1 MVHSRL
7 ELIKRMAIHLL
18 VPSFYVVLPLKWNG
32 IGSEVTLVIYC
43 FSSTF
48 FVEGRRVQMNKSIKL
63 LRTQLNS
70 FTDDNLQFY
79 VHVSP
84 PRTVEREFSSPF
96 FPPPPKKFP
105 NVKLLKGNLA
115 AFVLNGNFPNRQQII
130 WSEAYEV
137 RAKREPKCGA
147 CGWGLG
153 FRGVVRVGWYG
164 ITGGWNRI
172 KGWPG
177 SDRPLISSNL
187 LWTSMYILN
196 QIFSLFTGDSE
207 RGENVFL
214 TNICCNIS
222 SVVKMARE

>member
-1 MVHSRL
+1 
-7 ELIKRMAIHLL
+7 
-18 VPSFYVVLPLKWNG
+18 
-32 IGSEVTLVIYC
+32 
-43 FSSTF
+43 
-48 FVEGRRVQMNKSIKL
+48 MNKSIK

-130 WSEAYEV
+130 WSDAYEV

-153 FRGVVRVGWYG
+153 FRGVVRDHRRLEP
-164 ITGGWNRI
+164 NKR
-172 KGWPG
+172 
-177 SDRPLISSNL
+177 
-187 LWTSMYILN
+187 
-196 QIFSLFTGDSE
+196 
-207 RGENVFL
+207 
-214 TNICCNIS
+214 
-222 SVVKMARE
+222 MARFWPSFNQFQPAVEMANLDLGHLYFESNIQSIHWRFWERWECFLDKHLL

>member
-1 MVHSRL
+1 
-7 ELIKRMAIHLL
+7 
-18 VPSFYVVLPLKWNG
+18 
-32 IGSEVTLVIYC
+32 
-43 FSSTF
+43 
-48 FVEGRRVQMNKSIKL
+48 MNKSIK

-153 FRGVVRVGWYG
+153 FRGVVRDHRRLEP
-164 ITGGWNRI
+164 T

-177 SDRPLISSNL
+177 SNRPLISSNL
-187 LWTSMYILN
+187 LWKWQIWTSDIYILN

-214 TNICCNIS
+214 TNICCNIFC
-222 SVVKMARE
+222 VVKMARE